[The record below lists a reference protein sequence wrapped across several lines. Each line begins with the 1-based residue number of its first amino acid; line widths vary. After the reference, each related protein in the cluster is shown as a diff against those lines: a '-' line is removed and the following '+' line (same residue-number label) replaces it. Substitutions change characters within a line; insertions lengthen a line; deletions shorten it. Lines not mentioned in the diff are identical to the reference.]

1 MANRYEEDLRRDW
14 ENFSKKNKLLP
25 NIMLLG
31 ATGCGKSSLINLVFG
46 KNLAEVN
53 DVSRGTD
60 EFETFPGK
68 NYGLGV
74 NLIDSRG
81 YEMENGAD
89 ESFDNYFDAV
99 SKEIEKSKK
108 SDPLGKIHIVWFCIS
123 VAAHK
128 VQQYDTMILR
138 MLNKESELRGRVA
151 VVLTKCDQDDEEG
164 GTANIMKQVIEE
176 EVGRGIPYFEVSTDT
191 DLELDLDR
199 LLTWSADQLDNED
212 MREAFVGSQMRN
224 LDEKRKTAMTR
235 VAAYAAGA
243 AAIAANPIPLGIA
256 DAALLTPEQVVMST
270 HIIRIYGMENLASVS
285 TAVIGNIV
293 ISNFGK
299 ALAGGLL
306 KLIPGIGT
314 WVGGAINAAVASLIT
329 MALGWAISE
338 ICYDCCKKMAKGEN
352 VDLDLAFSADSV
364 KSLVGEYMRTH
375 KDSVNREE

>member
-60 EFETFPGK
+60 EFETFLGK
-68 NYGLGV
+68 EHGLGV

-81 YEMENGAD
+81 YEMENGNG
-89 ESFDNYFDAV
+89 ESYDNYCGAIK
-99 SKEIEKSKK
+99 KEIEKSKK
-108 SDPLGKIHIVWFCIS
+108 NDPLRKIHIIWFCIS
-123 VAAHK
+123 VAAHR
-128 VQQYDTMILR
+128 VQEYDTAILE
-138 MLNKESELRGRVA
+138 MLYNESELRNRIA
-151 VVLTKCDQDDEEG
+151 IVLTKCDQDDEEYT
-164 GTANIMKQVIEE
+164 TAKTMKQVIAEKF
-176 EVGRGIPYFEVSTDT
+176 GREIPSFKVSNNPK
-191 DLELDLDR
+191 LELDIDKLM
-199 LLTWSADQLDNED
+199 TWSADQLDDED
-212 MREAFVGSQMRN
+212 MKEAFVGSQMHN

-270 HIIRIYGMENLASVS
+270 HIIRIYGMENLASIS

-306 KLIPGIGT
+306 KMIPGLGT
-314 WVGGAINAAVASLIT
+314 WVGGLINAAVASLIT
-329 MALGWAISE
+329 TALGWAISE
-338 ICYDCCKKMAKGEN
+338 ICYDCCKRMAKGEK
-352 VDLDLAFSADSV
+352 VDFDLAFSADSV

-375 KDSVNREE
+375 KDSVNPEE